1 MKEIFLI
8 FAVLLYRFRTGSRFS
23 VRVSAVEI
31 VGRSEKVRDLLA
43 EQATGNKNKFLMNGA
58 RNVKSL
64 TKFTDGD
71 IESNLLPM

>member
-1 MKEIFLI
+1 M
-8 FAVLLYRFRTGSRFS
+8 FAVLFYRFRTGSRFS

-43 EQATGNKNKFLMNGA
+43 EQATGDKKNFLVNGT
-58 RNVKSL
+58 RNEKSW

-71 IESNLLPM
+71 

>member
-1 MKEIFLI
+1 M
-8 FAVLLYRFRTGSRFS
+8 
-23 VRVSAVEI
+23 EI